1 MRSITL
7 ENTDLIADLF
17 EEAWTEE
24 GAIAIYPYKNNKII
38 LLTKEDLDDNDLI
51 NSIYA
56 NEDVALFDTA
66 CFEEPIGYQNLLR
79 DLFKQLMF
87 DTAMIMNQEGI
98 SLELAEEY
106 NKYKD
111 IYDILGGDECSV

>member
-7 ENTDLIADLF
+7 ENIDLIADLF

-24 GAIAIYPYKNNKII
+24 GAIAIYPYEDNKVT

-51 NSIYA
+51 NSLYA

-66 CFEEPIGYQNLLR
+66 YFEEPEGYQNLLR

-87 DTAMIMNQEGI
+87 DTALIMNQEGI

-111 IYDILGGDECSV
+111 IYDILGGDEC